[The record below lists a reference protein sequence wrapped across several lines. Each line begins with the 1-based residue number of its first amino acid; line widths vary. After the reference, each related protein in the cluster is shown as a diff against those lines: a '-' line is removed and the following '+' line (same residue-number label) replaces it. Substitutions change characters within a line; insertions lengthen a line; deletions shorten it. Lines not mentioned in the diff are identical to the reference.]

1 MMKRVAHI
9 IPIALILVVCCAGIA
24 FMEQRKA
31 PEGLAPE
38 ITMTSPKGKKLK
50 LSKLRGKMVLIDF
63 WASWCGPCRKEMPNV
78 VEAYAKYSGKKFK
91 NAKGFRV
98 FSVSLDREASAWKE
112 AIKSENMTWKYHGM
126 DQGNVISDLYGV
138 NFIPSAFLVD
148 GNGEIIAKGDELR
161 GINLHITLDKY
172 LDE

>member
-1 MMKRVAHI
+1 
-9 IPIALILVVCCAGIA
+9 
-24 FMEQRKA
+24 
-31 PEGLAPE
+31 
-38 ITMTSPKGKKLK
+38 
-50 LSKLRGKMVLIDF
+50 
-63 WASWCGPCRKEMPNV
+63 MPNV